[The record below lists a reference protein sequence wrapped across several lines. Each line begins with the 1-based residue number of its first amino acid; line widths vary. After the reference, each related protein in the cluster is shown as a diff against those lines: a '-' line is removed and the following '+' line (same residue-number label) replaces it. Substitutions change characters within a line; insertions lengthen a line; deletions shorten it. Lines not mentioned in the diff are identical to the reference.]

1 MPTTLPALAPRH
13 VRDAV
18 PKALLLGL
26 VLVPTRL
33 ILVLQAT
40 LGLLRLLLR
49 VLLAIIPP
57 EVGLIKMRVIGG
69 SEHLEQFIRTGHC
82 IRHPARMRKLYLGS
96 QRLFCLDHRRA
107 GLSFA

>member
-1 MPTTLPALAPRH
+1 M
-13 VRDAV
+13 
-18 PKALLLGL
+18 
-26 VLVPTRL
+26 
-33 ILVLQAT
+33 

-49 VLLAIIPP
+49 VLLAIIPL

-69 SEHLEQFIRTGHC
+69 SELLERFCPKTGLCVHYS
-82 IRHPARMRKLYLGS
+82 ARMRKLYLGS

>member
-1 MPTTLPALAPRH
+1 M
-13 VRDAV
+13 
-18 PKALLLGL
+18 
-26 VLVPTRL
+26 
-33 ILVLQAT
+33 LQAM

-69 SEHLEQFIRTGHC
+69 SESLEQVSKTGLCVHCLART
-82 IRHPARMRKLYLGS
+82 RNLNLGS

>member
-1 MPTTLPALAPRH
+1 M
-13 VRDAV
+13 
-18 PKALLLGL
+18 
-26 VLVPTRL
+26 
-33 ILVLQAT
+33 

-57 EVGLIKMRVIGG
+57 GVGLIKMRVIGG
-69 SEHLEQFIRTGHC
+69 SEHLEQFCPKLGV
-82 IRHPARMRKLYLGS
+82 ARMRNLHLGS